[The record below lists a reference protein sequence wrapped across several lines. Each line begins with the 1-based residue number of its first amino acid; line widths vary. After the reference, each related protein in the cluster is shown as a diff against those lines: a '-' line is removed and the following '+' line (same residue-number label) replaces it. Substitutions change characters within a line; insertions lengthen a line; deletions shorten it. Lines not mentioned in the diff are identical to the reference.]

1 MNISGIVKNIV
12 KTNNTAEFTNLV
24 NHLKYSQ
31 CKSDAEIR
39 SILAA
44 SGLPPKLFDE
54 LKIKNNSVKK
64 W

>member
-1 MNISGIVKNIV
+1 MCIRDR
-12 KTNNTAEFTNLV
+12 FTNLV

-54 LKIKNNSVKK
+54 LKIKSHSFKK
-64 W
+64 